1 MGWWG
6 SSEQGVGPGQPLASA
21 HAIVWGE
28 DNLKDKERFKLVITR
43 WIISPVFLLSYKELY

>member
-21 HAIVWGE
+21 YATVWGE
-28 DNLKDKERFKLVITR
+28 DNLKDKELLKLVIAC
-43 WIISPVFLLSYKELY
+43 WIISPVFVLSNKELY

>member
-6 SSEQGVGPGQPLASA
+6 SSEQGVDPEQPLASA

-28 DNLKDKERFKLVITR
+28 DNLKDKELLKLVIAC
-43 WIISPVFLLSYKELY
+43 WIISPVFLLSNKELY